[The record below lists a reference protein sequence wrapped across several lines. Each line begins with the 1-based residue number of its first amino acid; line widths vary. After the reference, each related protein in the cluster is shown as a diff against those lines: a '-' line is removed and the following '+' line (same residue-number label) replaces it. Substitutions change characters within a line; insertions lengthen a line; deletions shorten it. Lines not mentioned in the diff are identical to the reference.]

1 MSWDLTNASLSFPT
15 QCAEDTLQLI
25 VGYFFQ
31 IRYKTNEPVWEE
43 KFTFFIHN
51 PKRQELEVEV
61 PYLHVDVDFA
71 FRSQGQ
77 HTRAAT
83 GTRGLNQS
91 VLVRGAR
98 TLSLGGFGF

>member
-43 KFTFFIHN
+43 NFTFFIHN

-71 FRSQGQ
+71 FRSQVS
-77 HTRAAT
+77 
-83 GTRGLNQS
+83 TRGLPQGPVVLIS
-91 VLVRGAR
+91 PSLSEVLV
-98 TLSLGGFGF
+98 L